1 VDDLLG
7 SGGLSL
13 MALNSLSWRTFGA
26 RPAPAGLRGI
36 TPCAASCGYG
46 GNEPALSSP
55 APKQISAD
63 IDNYLRLRG

>member
-1 VDDLLG
+1 MKGLEDGRLPGTRFGD
-7 SGGLSL
+7 GLSL
-13 MALNSLSWRTFGA
+13 ILA
-26 RPAPAGLRGI
+26 RLPAGLRGI